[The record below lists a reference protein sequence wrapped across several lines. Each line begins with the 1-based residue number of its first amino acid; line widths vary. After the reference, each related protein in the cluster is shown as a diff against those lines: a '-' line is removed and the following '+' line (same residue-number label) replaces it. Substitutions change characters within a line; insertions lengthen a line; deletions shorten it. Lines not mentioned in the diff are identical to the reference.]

1 MSERALLR
9 LPSGAVLH
17 VDDAPAP
24 APAVL
29 FFHGV
34 GGAAW
39 SFAPQR
45 AALRGRFR
53 CFVWEGRGRG
63 EGARVEDA
71 GLADYYQDAVE
82 ALAAVGA
89 ATGKKPALLVGHSMG
104 GLLALAL
111 ACEQPGAVR
120 GVFLID
126 PVYADS
132 GALPVR
138 IPRPIVALGKVFV
151 GAVARSFQRDG
162 WLGRAVAWPF
172 FRWAF
177 HDAAARARAWELQR
191 AQVPLEYPRM
201 LFESLEGV
209 SGFPFQPFADRV
221 DVRAHLVEALPRQ
234 GARSRFTSSRAA
246 KGAARRARDLRL
258 RRGRPLPAAR
268 SPRGGQP
275 AAARLCGRG
284 VFGEAALRVDARQA
298 SSACPEPRAAW
309 RALGTAIA

>member
-1 MSERALLR
+1 MTASLDGINATARRTALRYEKGRLNQNALLR

-17 VDDAPAP
+17 VDEAPPSAS
-24 APAVL
+24 AVL

-45 AALRGRFR
+45 AALRERFR

-63 EGARVEDA
+63 AGARVEDA
-71 GLADYYQDAVE
+71 GLADYYQDAAE

-111 ACEQPGAVR
+111 ACEQPSAVR

-221 DVRAHLVEALPRQ
+221 SVPAHLVEALPRQ
-234 GARSRFTSSRAA
+234 GARSRFTSVAERL
-246 KGAARRARDLRL
+246 RARLGERATFASVVGGHYLQLD
-258 RRGRPLPAAR
+258 RPAEVSQQLLAFAT
-268 SPRGGQP
+268 
-275 AAARLCGRG
+275 A
-284 VFGEAALRVDARQA
+284 A
-298 SSACPEPRAAW
+298 SSE
-309 RALGTAIA
+309 GSK